1 MLHVCRRM
9 LRMLTYAACVLTY
22 AACVLTYA
30 ACVLTYAATRELREL
45 RIREEL
51 QGELHPRTQQARRKY
66 MTMIE
71 ERLKTKGLNYSAI
84 DIAIE
89 TQSAESGNASTVVVA
104 KMLSE
109 QVVSSLRPHTLVA

>member
-1 MLHVCRRM
+1 MHPRVMHGTLWRRAS
-9 LRMLTYAACVLTY
+9 LAGSLAGQV
-22 AACVLTYA
+22 
-30 ACVLTYAATRELREL
+30 TYAATRELREL

-71 ERLKTKGLNYSAI
+71 ERLKTKGPNYSAI

>member
-1 MLHVCRRM
+1 MIGLLQSKVHGKEAGIEWSR
-9 LRMLTYAACVLTY
+9 
-22 AACVLTYA
+22 
-30 ACVLTYAATRELREL
+30 REL

-71 ERLKTKGLNYSAI
+71 ERLKTKGPNYSAI

-109 QVVSSLRPHTLVA
+109 QVA